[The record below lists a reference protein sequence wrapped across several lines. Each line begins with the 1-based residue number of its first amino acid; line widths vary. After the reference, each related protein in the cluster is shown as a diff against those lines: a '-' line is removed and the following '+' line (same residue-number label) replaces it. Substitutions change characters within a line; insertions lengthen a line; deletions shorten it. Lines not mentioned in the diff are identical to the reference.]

1 MPAQFTYP
9 DGRTIPIPDEGEFFA
24 QYGDAFKNNPT
35 IFRRTGNTIESYN
48 LQSLLTPDEGRG
60 GSTQSRATQLA
71 IQAGIKVDNQ
81 GNITGLGKYEF
92 PEAAGFTTKQM
103 NGFDINQI
111 AAGINT
117 PFTPTG
123 ETITSIVHPDN
134 PHGVI
139 TTSSTRGELTRSPT
153 TAEQAAQFGL
163 TADELMAGQTPVGSG
178 VNPNQYTTSPSGAPQ
193 QGVVPQAS
201 ATPDATQPQVGDI
214 IPGTNLRYE
223 ASDIANIANQQP
235 TGQQTQPMSEQTY
248 TVKSGDTL
256 SSIAQKLG
264 VRTSD
269 ITGYRSGNPNLIFPN
284 EVLSV
289 NKQVGSPI
297 VSGTTDGTS
306 APETTLDTLKKN
318 YGLSITPEVYS
329 SNPVKSIKDL
339 VKEVMEATGLPDY
352 KSRIDA
358 IDAEMKSIQKE
369 QEDKITEVNDN
380 PWLSEGLRSKK
391 VTQIQNKYQ
400 NLIDGATNRL
410 KLIQDAYDDARQE
423 AQYAASLAVS
433 IYDKERTFQQNQMEF
448 IIEQAQ
454 KAVEAGRKAADFD
467 TIIVDAGGRKTLR
480 NSKTGE
486 VIADLGAST
495 TGAGST
501 ELTNKQTSQAI
512 QLSNSLK
519 SHPAYVDIQDIAT
532 GIIGVRTG
540 LAQENGFG
548 DITAINAFQRMVDPG
563 ATVRS
568 EDVVLIQTA
577 SAFIQKVLSDY
588 PIERL
593 AKGSKLPDPVR
604 AQMKKTAEEL
614 YNVRA
619 TNYNDTVG
627 NQYKSLSEASG
638 IPFEFVGQD
647 FPVNVI
653 SEPLTDE
660 DKTNALNLILGGGK
674 TPTIEEDSG
683 GFFDSFLGTFGL
695 KRK

>member
-1 MPAQFTYP
+1 MATYTVP
-9 DGRTIPIPDEGEFFA
+9 GQNITYDIIDEGKA
-24 QYGDAFKNNPT
+24 Y
-35 IFRRTGNTIESYN
+35 RRTGTDLVILRKGGTIYQIPGSQYES
-48 LQSLLTPDEGRG
+48 SVG
-60 GSTQSRATQLA
+60 
-71 IQAGIKVDNQ
+71 
-81 GNITGLGKYEF
+81 GLGNLPEYNFTGEN
-92 PEAAGFTTKQM
+92 EAALGR
-103 NGFDINQI
+103 IY
-111 AAGINT
+111 
-117 PFTPTG
+117 
-123 ETITSIVHPDN
+123 
-134 PHGVI
+134 
-139 TTSSTRGELTRSPT
+139 
-153 TAEQAAQFGL
+153 
-163 TADELMAGQTPVGSG
+163 GSG
-178 VNPNQYTTSPSGAPQ
+178 FKFDDT
-193 QGVVPQAS
+193 
-201 ATPDATQPQVGDI
+201 
-214 IPGTNLRYE
+214 R
-223 ASDIANIANQQP
+223 NIANFQNLTPVEGEVFTQTQSTTNPHDFELSSSRTGQVRGPGPTVEQNLATAISGNAAGVQTAAQAPAPTQAQQAQAQQIAQGVTP
-235 TGQQTQPMSEQTY
+235 QGFQGATTGQQFQPQGQAQQLGIPEAQPQGATQQTY

-289 NKQVGSPI
+289 NKQVSSPI
-297 VSGTTDGTS
+297 VSGTTDETYT
-306 APETTLDTLKKN
+306 PETTLDTLKKN

-369 QEDKITEVNDN
+369 QEDKIAEVNDN

-454 KAVEAGRKAADFD
+454 NAVEAKAKAEEFAYKKQS
-467 TIIVDAGGRKTLR
+467 DAQKYSLYIL
-480 NSKTGE
+480 K
-486 VIADLGAST
+486 LGT
-495 TGAGST
+495 GST
-501 ELTNKQTSQAI
+501 ELTSKQTSQAI

-519 SHPAYVDIQDIAT
+519 SHPAYSDMIDIAT
-532 GIIGVRTG
+532 GIQGVRTG
-540 LAQENGFG
+540 LSQENGFG

-568 EDVVLIQTA
+568 EDVVLLQSA

-588 PIERL
+588 PVEKL

-604 AQMKKTAEEL
+604 AQMKKTAEDL
-614 YNVRA
+614 YAVRA
-619 TNYNDTVG
+619 ENYNTTVG
-627 NQYKSLSEASG
+627 NQYRSLSEASG
-638 IPFEFVGQD
+638 IPFEFVGQE
-647 FPVNVI
+647 FPQAGV
-653 SEPLTDE
+653 SDE
-660 DKTNALNLILGGGK
+660 DKTDALNRILSDG
-674 TPTIEEDSG
+674 TVHTIEEDSG
-683 GFFDSFLGTFGL
+683 GFFDSFLSAFGL
-695 KRK
+695 KKK